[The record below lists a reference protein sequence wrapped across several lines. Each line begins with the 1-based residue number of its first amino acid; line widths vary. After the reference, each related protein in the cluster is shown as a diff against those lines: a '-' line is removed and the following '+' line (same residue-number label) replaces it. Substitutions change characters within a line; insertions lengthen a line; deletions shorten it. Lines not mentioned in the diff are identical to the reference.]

1 MSNARIEWALA
12 SLGESLMTLSVALV
26 ALALLQKT
34 TEPPPPLQNLNPA
47 PDGPVVALETTM
59 GTIKIGLY
67 QTKAPISTEN
77 FLRYVSEGFYDGTIF
92 HRVIPGFMV
101 QAGGFTP
108 DMKEKP
114 GRPPIRNEA
123 RNLLRNVPGAVAM
136 ARTGDPNSATS
147 QFYIS
152 VKHNHSLDFGIAGA
166 GYAVFGMVLEGMDVV
181 ERITTVSTGVR
192 GQFEDVPNTPVVIK
206 SARVVAAPAAPPP
219 PGAGH

>member
-1 MSNARIEWALA
+1 MI
-12 SLGESLMTLSVALV
+12 LSVTLV
-26 ALALLQKT
+26 ALALLQKPV
-34 TEPPPPLQNLNPA
+34 EPPPPLVDPNPP

-67 QTKAPISTEN
+67 RTKAPLSTEN
-77 FLRYVSEGFYDGTIF
+77 FLRYVNEGFYEGTIF

-123 RNLLRNVPGAVAM
+123 RNLLRNTRGAVAM

-152 VKHNHSLDFGIAGA
+152 VKQNHSLDFGITGA

-181 ERITTVSTGVR
+181 DRITAVSTGVR
-192 GQFEDVPNTPVVIK
+192 GQFEDVPNTPVMVK
-206 SARVVAAPAAPPP
+206 SARVVTAPAEPPP
-219 PGAGH
+219 PGSIR